1 MIIRQDDSLLLFC
14 KCGSYEMK
22 IDGITAK
29 GLVNINDQYM
39 IFTMDQI
46 DKTVHFSDST
56 KNFKK
61 SFLLENQQPGI
72 VIYNPR
78 WMQKGLNWI
87 NLKRTVVGVND
98 HIDVNLFT
106 QRISFLL
113 DYNTIAQMPFPNT
126 NQIGLCGIGHKMEYI
141 LWRESQGF
149 FSVLNKFGK
158 ILTWSLGTSQLMLKE
173 DTKQQFQNYHIY
185 RGSNTDNTYVRN
197 YYNLHDRSL
206 TLLVSNKKRRKQ
218 SVSPSTNELSL

>member
-1 MIIRQDDSLLLFC
+1 
-14 KCGSYEMK
+14 
-22 IDGITAK
+22 
-29 GLVNINDQYM
+29 
-39 IFTMDQI
+39 
-46 DKTVHFSDST
+46 
-56 KNFKK
+56 
-61 SFLLENQQPGI
+61 
-72 VIYNPR
+72 
-78 WMQKGLNWI
+78 MQKGLEWI

-126 NQIGLCGIGHKMEYI
+126 NQIGLCGIGKKVEYI

-173 DTKQQFQNYHIY
+173 DTKQ
-185 RGSNTDNTYVRN
+185 
-197 YYNLHDRSL
+197 
-206 TLLVSNKKRRKQ
+206 
-218 SVSPSTNELSL
+218 